1 MDNKYNYLTEKAFK
15 AMENAYA
22 PYSHYHVGACVECK
36 DGSFFLG
43 ANIENASFGATNC
56 AERSAIFACYSN
68 GYRKNDIKA
77 IAIVSD
83 GERIA
88 APCGI
93 CRQVLNELLN
103 KDTPIILTNG
113 KDYLETNI
121 QNLLPLS
128 FEEEDVI
135 R

>member
-1 MDNKYNYLTEKAFK
+1 MLSKEELIEEAFK
-15 AMENAYA
+15 AMKNAYA
-22 PYSHYHVGACVECK
+22 PYSNYHVGACIKMK
-36 DGSFFLG
+36 DGNTFKG

-56 AERSAIFACYSN
+56 AERTAVFAAYAN
-68 GYRKNDIKA
+68 GYRKDDIEA

-83 GERIA
+83 GEKIA

-103 KDTPIILTNG
+103 KDTPIILSNG

-121 QNLLPLS
+121 KELLPMS
-128 FEEEDVI
+128 FEIEDVI